1 MRPSFITALRN
12 PIAAIGVA
20 LTTAA
25 GLLFVFLFGLQL
37 FGFLENPY
45 AGIVVYVMVPAIF
58 IVGLLLIPVGTSIE
72 RRRARRRGLPVPVWP
87 RLDLN
92 DADIRRT
99 VFFVAGATLVNLG
112 IVSMASYGA
121 VEYTESQQFCGQ
133 VCHSVMQPELVAHQA
148 GTHGR
153 IHCVQC
159 HVGPGAQGFVRAKV
173 AGTRQLALVL
183 TSAYHRPIPTP
194 IASLPGV
201 QNSCENCHRPDR
213 FVGNLIKV
221 IYEHAND
228 EANTQSKTTLR
239 VHVGG
244 PISGTRT
251 GIGIHWHMNRANRVE
266 FVALDAQREQIPY
279 VRVTTPNGSVRE
291 YFAEG
296 VKPADVEGQAR
307 RRMDCLDCHSR
318 PAHRFG
324 SSPERE
330 VDAALGAG
338 EINSKI
344 PFIRREAVR
353 ALRTEYPT
361 EDLAMQQIDRTLR
374 TAIDAKLPH
383 AFEEADLRQA
393 IGVTQA
399 IYRANVFPSMK
410 VGWGTYPNQLGH
422 VTSNGCFRCHDESHK
437 TTAGAAI
444 SQDCELCHA
453 ME

>member
-1 MRPSFITALRN
+1 MRPSFVAALRN
-12 PIAAIGVA
+12 PIAALGVA

-25 GLLFVFLFGLQL
+25 GLLFVFLVGLEL

-45 AGIVVYVMVPAIF
+45 AGIVVYVIVPAIF
-58 IVGLLLIPVGTSIE
+58 IVGLLLIPIGVSSE
-72 RRRARRRGLPVPVWP
+72 RRRAARGLPVPTWP

-92 DADIRRT
+92 DPGIRRT
-99 VFFVAGATLVNLG
+99 VLFVGGATLVNLA

-133 VCHSVMQPELVAHQA
+133 VCHDVMQPEFVAHQA
-148 GTHGR
+148 GAHGR
-153 IHCVQC
+153 IRCVQC
-159 HVGPGAQGFVRAKV
+159 HIGPGAQGFVSAKL
-173 AGTRQLALVL
+173 AGTRQLALAL
-183 TSAYHRPIPTP
+183 TGGYHRPIPTP

-201 QNSCENCHRPDR
+201 QNSCETCHRPDR
-213 FVGNLIKV
+213 FVGDVIKV
-221 IYEHAND
+221 IYEHADD
-228 EANTQSKTTLR
+228 EANTETRTTLR
-239 VHVGG
+239 MHVGG
-244 PISGTRT
+244 PIGGTRT
-251 GIGIHWHMNRANRVE
+251 GIGIHWHMNRANQVE
-266 FVALDAQREQIPY
+266 YVALDEQRDQIPY
-279 VRVTTPNGSVRE
+279 VRVTTPNGNVRE

-296 VKPADVEGQAR
+296 VKPADFENRVR

-338 EINSKI
+338 EISPKI

-353 ALRTEYPT
+353 ALRAEYPT
-361 EDLAMQQIDRTLR
+361 QEVAMQQVERTIR
-374 TAIDAKLPH
+374 DAMNAKLPH
-383 AFEEADLRQA
+383 TFEEADLRRA

-410 VGWGTYPNQLGH
+410 VGWGTYPNHLGH

-453 ME
+453 VE